1 MKKVLLSLLVALL
14 AVSSVFAGGSSEAA
28 SAGQSGAAAETVFAG
43 GWPYSTV
50 PTGHFNMFVS
60 NAIEL
65 KFWREVHQLPLATY
79 DASTGEYNPMLAQSW
94 EISDDGTVYTV
105 HLRDDAKWLSG
116 DNFTSKDVWTTFM
129 IYRLVGNPV
138 WNYIDGMNIVDD
150 YTIEF
155 TISNPT
161 TMLHRYILRKP
172 IVDYLTYGS
181 FADRAD
187 EIFSAGLGTD
197 SAEYNELVSQF
208 NTFRP
213 DFVNATGPY
222 YLDPDLVSQSYVE
235 MPKNPNSFLADTVQF
250 DKLIIYNGDVP
261 DLTPLVLNKQVDY
274 LTHQFPSSSIETFKA
289 LGYKTIQIQGMD
301 GIAMYFNCAV
311 KPLDSTAVRQAIS
324 YVIDRERVGQLAL
337 PGVTRGTEYVSGLG
351 DSMTETWVD
360 TSLLDNYDVDYD
372 KAAALLEGE
381 GLYKKDGQWYLPD
394 GKQFTLQ
401 VQCPASWSDASAA
414 ASEIAQQLTNF
425 GIRTTFIGIEES
437 QRQTNIN
444 EGNFQ
449 LALSFF
455 GTAQPH
461 PMFAFE
467 TPLLMSNVNASHG
480 LGYSMIQ
487 ETEDYGTVN
496 LEDLIYESTE
506 GWDEEAQKE
515 SIEKLVVT
523 LNKTVPYLPLYTK
536 WSQNLS
542 SDGLRTQWTGDEGL
556 YLNSPGDDS
565 FTVIK
570 LLSGD
575 IKPL

>member
-65 KFWREVHQLPLATY
+65 KFWREIHQLPLATY

-172 IVDYLTYGS
+172 VVDYLTYGS
-181 FADRAD
+181 FADKAD

-301 GIAMYFNCAV
+301 GIALYFNCALE
-311 KPLDSTAVRQAIS
+311 PLDSTAVRQAIS
-324 YVIDRERVGQLAL
+324 YVIDRERIGQLAL

>member
-1 MKKVLLSLLVALL
+1 MRKAIVSILLVLMVLSA
-14 AVSSVFAGGSSEAA
+14 VFAGGAGESTAGAA
-28 SAGQSGAAAETVFAG
+28 AGQSVFAG

-65 KFWREVHQLPLATY
+65 KYWREIHQLPLATY
-79 DASTGEYNPMLAQSW
+79 DASTGEYNPMLATDWQ
-94 EISDDGTVYTV
+94 ISDDGSVYTV
-105 HLRDDAKWLSG
+105 HLRDNVKWLSG
-116 DNFTSKDVWTTFM
+116 DDFTAKDVWTTFM

-138 WNYIDGMNIVDD
+138 WNYISGVKAVDD
-150 YTIEF
+150 LTVEF
-155 TISNPT
+155 TIFNPT

-172 IVDYLTYGS
+172 IVDYKTYGS
-181 FADRAD
+181 YADRAD
-187 EIFSAGLGTD
+187 DIFSSGLGTD
-197 SAEYNELVSQF
+197 SAEYSALVSEF

-213 DFVNATGPY
+213 DYVNATGPY
-222 YLDPDLVSQSYVE
+222 YLDPALVSQSYVE
-235 MPKNPNSFLADTVQF
+235 LPKNPNSFLADTVQF
-250 DKLIIYNGDVP
+250 DKIIVYNGDVP
-261 DLTPLVLNKQVDY
+261 DLTPLVLNRQIDY
-274 LTHQFPSSSIETFKA
+274 LTHQFPASSIETFKG
-289 LGYKTIQIQGMD
+289 LGYQTIQIQGMD
-301 GIAMYFNCAV
+301 GIALYFNCALE
-311 KPLDSTAVRQAIS
+311 PLDSTAVRQAIS
-324 YVIDRERVGQLAL
+324 YVIDRERIGQLAL

-570 LLSGD
+570 LLSVD

>member
-1 MKKVLLSLLVALL
+1 
-14 AVSSVFAGGSSEAA
+14 
-28 SAGQSGAAAETVFAG
+28 
-43 GWPYSTV
+43 
-50 PTGHFNMFVS
+50 
-60 NAIEL
+60 
-65 KFWREVHQLPLATY
+65 
-79 DASTGEYNPMLAQSW
+79 MLAESW

-116 DNFTSKDVWTTFM
+116 DDFTSKDVWTTFM

-138 WNYIDGMNIVDD
+138 WNYISGMNIVDD

-155 TISNPT
+155 SISNPT

-235 MPKNPNSFLADTVQF
+235 MPKNPNSFLADVVQF

-301 GIAMYFNCAV
+301 GIALYFNCALE
-311 KPLDSTAVRQAIS
+311 PLDSTAVRQAIS

-337 PGVTRGTEYVSGLG
+337 PGVTRGTKYVSGLG

-487 ETEDYGTVN
+487 ETEDYGTLD
-496 LEDLIYESTE
+496 LEELIYESTE

-575 IKPL
+575 IRPL

>member
-575 IKPL
+575 IRPL